1 MFFIYMKSGF
11 KVKRRQKKQGKSR
24 EKTSIFFLLTHFYTG
39 RKNFI
44 NKKGLFYAKFF
55 EFEEF
60 SIVPFFCSSI
70 QPQHTVQDQLMGL
83 AFLLSR

>member
-1 MFFIYMKSGF
+1 MLNTY
-11 KVKRRQKKQGKSR
+11 
-24 EKTSIFFLLTHFYTG
+24 FYTG

-60 SIVPFFCSSI
+60 SIVPFF
-70 QPQHTVQDQLMGL
+70 L
-83 AFLLSR
+83 